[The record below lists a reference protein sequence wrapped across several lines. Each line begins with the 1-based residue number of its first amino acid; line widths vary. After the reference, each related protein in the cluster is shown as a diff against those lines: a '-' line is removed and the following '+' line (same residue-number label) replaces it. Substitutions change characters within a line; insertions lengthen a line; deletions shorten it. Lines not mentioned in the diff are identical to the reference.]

1 MGDVGR
7 RPVAAAAGIRS
18 LARPSPSALE
28 PARAAGVEPGVLV
41 ETALTGAPVRST
53 HKSVSPIAL
62 AVALGVLL
70 LFIASGVR
78 VIREFERGVV
88 LRLGTYTKA
97 PKGPGLV
104 FIIPGIDRMYKVDL
118 RVVAR
123 DVPPQDV
130 ITRDNVSVKVNAVI
144 YFRVVNPD
152 KAILNVEN
160 YLFATSQYAQTTL
173 RAILGQVELDDLL
186 SARERINQQLQ
197 EVIDR
202 HTDPWGVKVTSV
214 ELKHV
219 DLPTEMQ
226 RAMARQAEAERYR
239 RAKVIA
245 AEGEEQASAKLAEA
259 AQTIGSAPGAMT
271 LRYLQTL
278 QEIAVENN
286 STTLFPIPIDL
297 LQGMQN
303 VLNVPRVSVTKHSD
317 GTNGEQDAI
326 AAAAAAAVD
335 GSQ

>member
-1 MGDVGR
+1 MSQGR
-7 RPVAAAAGIRS
+7 VNLVPIAV
-18 LARPSPSALE
+18 
-28 PARAAGVEPGVLV
+28 VLV
-41 ETALTGAPVRST
+41 IVG
-53 HKSVSPIAL
+53 
-62 AVALGVLL
+62 

-78 VIREFERGVV
+78 VVKEYERGVV
-88 LRLGTYTKA
+88 LRFGSYTGA
-97 PKGPGLV
+97 PKGPGLIW
-104 FIIPGIDRMYKVDL
+104 IIPLIDRMFTVDL

-144 YFRVVNPD
+144 YFRVVHPD
-152 KAILNVEN
+152 KAILQVEN
-160 YLFATSQYAQTTL
+160 YLYATSQYAQTTL

-186 SARERINQQLQ
+186 AERERINQNLQ

-239 RAKVIA
+239 RAKIIA
-245 AEGEEQASAKLAEA
+245 AEGEDQAADKLRTA
-259 AQTIGSAPGAMT
+259 ADTIGRSPGAMT

-278 QEIAVENN
+278 QEIAVEHN
-286 STTLFPIPIDL
+286 STTLFPLPIDL
-297 LQGMQN
+297 LDG
-303 VLNVPRVSVTKHSD
+303 LRKIAGHSD
-317 GTNGEQDAI
+317 GGMPLPQVQLTAAPAPAPAPAPEPATDAQVP
-326 AAAAAAAVD
+326 ADKA
-335 GSQ
+335 

>member
-1 MGDVGR
+1 MAI
-7 RPVAAAAGIRS
+7 VAGLI
-18 LARPSPSALE
+18 
-28 PARAAGVEPGVLV
+28 
-41 ETALTGAPVRST
+41 
-53 HKSVSPIAL
+53 
-62 AVALGVLL
+62 L
-70 LFIASGVR
+70 LFIFSGIRVVR
-78 VIREFERGVV
+78 EYERGVV
-88 LRLGTYTKA
+88 LRLGTYTKS

-104 FIIPGIDRMYKVDL
+104 YIIPGIDRMTKVDL

-245 AEGEEQASAKLAEA
+245 AEGEQQASTKLAEA
-259 AQTIGSAPGAMT
+259 AEIIGTAPGAMT

-297 LQGMQN
+297 LQGMQTA
-303 VLNVPRVSVTKHSD
+303 LT
-317 GTNGEQDAI
+317 
-326 AAAAAAAVD
+326 
-335 GSQ
+335 GSQSKLTKRADETDS

>member
-1 MGDVGR
+1 MLYAIGV
-7 RPVAAAAGIRS
+7 P
-18 LARPSPSALE
+18 LAL
-28 PARAAGVEPGVLV
+28 
-41 ETALTGAPVRST
+41 
-53 HKSVSPIAL
+53 
-62 AVALGVLL
+62 LL
-70 LFIASGVR
+70 LFVLSGIR
-78 VIREFERGVV
+78 VIKEYERGVV
-88 LRLGTYTKA
+88 LRLGSYTGK
-97 PKGPGLV
+97 PLGPGLV
-104 FIIPGIDRMYKVDL
+104 WIIPVIDRVTNVDL

-144 YFRVVNPD
+144 YFRVVHPE
-152 KAILNVEN
+152 KAVLNVEN

-173 RAILGQVELDDLL
+173 RAILGQVELDELL
-186 SARERINQQLQ
+186 AARDRINQQLQ
-197 EVIDR
+197 EVIDA

-245 AEGEEQASAKLAEA
+245 AEGEFQAADRLSDAARIIATAPSA
-259 AQTIGSAPGAMT
+259 IT

-286 STTLFPIPIDL
+286 STTVFPIPIDL
-297 LQGMQN
+297 LQGLSSTIGPQVDPEEARRIKSEARERAEK
-303 VLNVPRVSVTKHSD
+303 VLTTEDPPAE
-317 GTNGEQDAI
+317 G
-326 AAAAAAAVD
+326 
-335 GSQ
+335 

>member
-1 MGDVGR
+1 M
-7 RPVAAAAGIRS
+7 
-18 LARPSPSALE
+18 
-28 PARAAGVEPGVLV
+28 
-41 ETALTGAPVRST
+41 
-53 HKSVSPIAL
+53 SPIAIG
-62 AVALGVLL
+62 VSVGVLL
-70 LFIASGVR
+70 LFIASGIR

-88 LRLGTYTKA
+88 LRLGTYTKN

-144 YFRVVNPD
+144 YFRVVSPD

-160 YLFATSQYAQTTL
+160 FLFATSQYAQTTL

-245 AEGEEQASAKLAEA
+245 AEGEQQASAKLAEA
-259 AQTIGSAPGAMT
+259 AQTIGTAPGAMT

-303 VLNVPRVSVTKHSD
+303 ALGLPQVKLNAASESTTATAEP
-317 GTNGEQDAI
+317 GTDSA
-326 AAAAAAAVD
+326 
-335 GSQ
+335 S

>member
-1 MGDVGR
+1 MNLI
-7 RPVAAAAGIRS
+7 P
-18 LARPSPSALE
+18 
-28 PARAAGVEPGVLV
+28 
-41 ETALTGAPVRST
+41 
-53 HKSVSPIAL
+53 L
-62 AVALGVLL
+62 AVALFVVGALL
-70 LFIASGVR
+70 ASGVR
-78 VIREFERGVV
+78 IIKEFERGVV
-88 LRLGTYTKA
+88 LRLGTFTGT
-97 PKGPGLV
+97 PKGPGLTW
-104 FIIPGIDRMYKVDL
+104 IIPVIDRMFTVDL

-144 YFRVVNPD
+144 YFRVVHPD

-160 YLFATSQYAQTTL
+160 YLYATSQYAQTTL

-186 SARERINQQLQ
+186 SERERINQQLQ

-245 AEGEEQASAKLAEA
+245 AEGEYQAADKLRQAAE
-259 AQTIGSAPGAMT
+259 TIGQAPGAMT

-278 QEIAVENN
+278 QEVAVENN
-286 STTLFPIPIDL
+286 STTLFPVPIDL
-297 LQGMQN
+297 LEGLKTRG
-303 VLNVPRVSVTKHSD
+303 VAALTEPSVSVED
-317 GTNGEQDAI
+317 EGADAT
-326 AAAAAAAVD
+326 ARALPAGDQPA
-335 GSQ
+335 

>member
-1 MGDVGR
+1 MLIPIGTAIG
-7 RPVAAAAGIRS
+7 
-18 LARPSPSALE
+18 LL
-28 PARAAGVEPGVLV
+28 VLFV
-41 ETALTGAPVRST
+41 
-53 HKSVSPIAL
+53 
-62 AVALGVLL
+62 
-70 LFIASGVR
+70 ASGFRIV
-78 VIREFERGVV
+78 REFERGVV
-88 LRLGTYTKA
+88 LRLGSYTGENR
-97 PKGPGLV
+97 GPGLIW
-104 FIIPGIDRMYKVDL
+104 IIPVVDKMFKVDL

-144 YFRVVNPD
+144 YFRVVKPD
-152 KAILNVEN
+152 LAVLKVEN
-160 YLFATSQYAQTTL
+160 YLYATSQYAQTTL

-186 SARERINQQLQ
+186 SERDRINQQLQ

-214 ELKHV
+214 EVKHV

-245 AEGEEQASAKLAEA
+245 AEGEFQAADRLSDA
-259 AQTIGSAPGAMT
+259 AQIIATAPGAIT

-286 STTLFPIPIDL
+286 STTVFPIPIDL
-297 LQGMQN
+297 LQGMQKLTPGSETP
-303 VLNVPRVSVTKHSD
+303 VIDP
-317 GTNGEQDAI
+317 EQAKRMKEE
-326 AAAAAAAVD
+326 ARRGSAAVR
-335 GSQ
+335 SQARDDAPGAPELPASRTPEAQADEGGDPRE

>member
-1 MGDVGR
+1 MG
-7 RPVAAAAGIRS
+7 
-18 LARPSPSALE
+18 
-28 PARAAGVEPGVLV
+28 
-41 ETALTGAPVRST
+41 T
-53 HKSVSPIAL
+53 VSPIAIG
-62 AVALGVLL
+62 VALGVLL
-70 LFIASGVR
+70 LFIASGIR

-88 LRLGTYTKA
+88 LRLGTYTKN

-186 SARERINQQLQ
+186 SARDRINQQLQ

-245 AEGEEQASAKLAEA
+245 AEGEQQASAKLAEA
-259 AQTIGSAPGAMT
+259 AQTIGTAPGAMT

-303 VLNVPRVSVTKHSD
+303 ALGLPQVKLSAPSESTAATTAEP
-317 GTNGEQDAI
+317 GTDPA
-326 AAAAAAAVD
+326 
-335 GSQ
+335 

>member
-1 MGDVGR
+1 MSH
-7 RPVAAAAGIRS
+7 RPVDLLPIA
-18 LARPSPSALE
+18 
-28 PARAAGVEPGVLV
+28 VVLV
-41 ETALTGAPVRST
+41 VIG
-53 HKSVSPIAL
+53 
-62 AVALGVLL
+62 
-70 LFIASGVR
+70 LFLASGVR
-78 VIREFERGVV
+78 VVKEYERGVV
-88 LRLGTYTKA
+88 LRFGSYTGA
-97 PKGPGLV
+97 PKGPGLIW
-104 FIIPGIDRMYKVDL
+104 IIPMIDRMFTVDL

-144 YFRVVNPD
+144 YFRVVHPD

-160 YLFATSQYAQTTL
+160 YLYATSQYAQTTL

-186 SARERINQQLQ
+186 AERERINQELQ

-239 RAKVIA
+239 RAKIIA
-245 AEGEEQASAKLAEA
+245 AEGEHQAADKLRTA
-259 AQTIGSAPGAMT
+259 ADTIGRSPGAMT

-286 STTLFPIPIDL
+286 STTLFPLPIDL
-297 LQGMQN
+297 L
-303 VLNVPRVSVTKHSD
+303 D
-317 GTNGEQDAI
+317 GLRKMAGHAPNSFPMPQVDLPGQAI
-326 AAAAAAAVD
+326 AEVAAEPEPEPQLEAK
-335 GSQ
+335 SPLTKPQS

>member
-1 MGDVGR
+1 MN
-7 RPVAAAAGIRS
+7 
-18 LARPSPSALE
+18 
-28 PARAAGVEPGVLV
+28 
-41 ETALTGAPVRST
+41 
-53 HKSVSPIAL
+53 PIAL
-62 AVALGVLL
+62 AVVAGILL
-70 LFIASGVR
+70 LFIASGIR

-88 LRLGTYTKA
+88 LRLGTYTKN

-144 YFRVVNPD
+144 YFRVVSPD

-245 AEGEEQASAKLAEA
+245 AEGEQQASDKLAEA
-259 AQTIGSAPGAMT
+259 AQIIGTAPGAMT

-297 LQGMQN
+297 LQGMQSA
-303 VLNVPRVSVTKHSD
+303 LKAPRV
-317 GTNGEQDAI
+317 EI
-326 AAAAAAAVD
+326 ANPKD
-335 GSQ
+335 TDDDTPQ

>member
-1 MGDVGR
+1 M
-7 RPVAAAAGIRS
+7 
-18 LARPSPSALE
+18 SPL
-28 PARAAGVEPGVLV
+28 
-41 ETALTGAPVRST
+41 
-53 HKSVSPIAL
+53 AL
-62 AVALGVLL
+62 ATVFGLL
-70 LFIASGVR
+70 FLFIASGIR
-78 VIREFERGVV
+78 VVREFERGVV
-88 LRLGTYTKA
+88 LRLGTYTKS

-144 YFRVVNPD
+144 YFRVVHPD

-245 AEGEEQASAKLAEA
+245 AEGEEQASTKLAEA
-259 AQTIGSAPGAMT
+259 AQIIGTAPGAMT

-303 VLNVPRVSVTKHSD
+303 SMPQVRPADPS
-317 GTNGEQDAI
+317 AI
-326 AAAAAAAVD
+326 APMSPPRTAD
-335 GSQ
+335 GAGSAEPGDD

>member
-1 MGDVGR
+1 MNPIVI
-7 RPVAAAAGIRS
+7 AAVLGI
-18 LARPSPSALE
+18 
-28 PARAAGVEPGVLV
+28 
-41 ETALTGAPVRST
+41 
-53 HKSVSPIAL
+53 
-62 AVALGVLL
+62 VLL
-70 LFIASGVR
+70 FLASGIR

-88 LRLGTYTKA
+88 LRLGTYTNS

-104 FIIPGIDRMYKVDL
+104 FIIPGVDRMYKVDL

-144 YFRVVNPD
+144 YFRVVHPD

-245 AEGEEQASAKLAEA
+245 AEGEEQASTKLAEA
-259 AQTIGSAPGAMT
+259 AQIIGTAPGAMT

-303 VLNVPRVSVTKHSD
+303 SMSVPKVKLTPSA
-317 GTNGEQDAI
+317 EAQDKAVE
-326 AAAAAAAVD
+326 AAAAAA
-335 GSQ
+335 SSTTPQ